1 MNGKPLQVNC
11 AQLAPFLKFYKATAV
26 SKKKKVD
33 IHCIQ
38 NNLFKSQAKP
48 ETSHAKNFLAQAE
61 NLRQE
66 KC

>member
-11 AQLAPFLKFYKATAV
+11 AQLAPFPKFYKATAV
-26 SKKKKVD
+26 SKTKVS

-61 NLRQE
+61 RQE
-66 KC
+66 K